1 MLGTQKQ
8 EDQKLVVILSYMV
21 SLKTAGDIYEVLSQT
36 ERGGKEGKENKM
48 KRMRNLHTMK
58 RMDILWAKTSI
69 GNIQKEH
76 LQSQRL
82 ERHSNQML
90 YFRHLEK
97 M

>member
-1 MLGTQKQ
+1 MA
-8 EDQKLVVILSYMV
+8 
-21 SLKTAGDIYEVLSQT
+21 SLKPAGDIYEILSQT
-36 ERGGKEGKENKM
+36 ERGGKEEKENKM
-48 KRMRNLHTMK
+48 KRMRNLHTKM
-58 RMDILWAKTSI
+58 RMNILWEKTSI

-90 YFRHLEK
+90 FFRYLEE